1 MLNYTYNKIRNN
13 KERKNKMI
21 TINKELTTDE
31 NTFRYG
37 HERLLVKVFPST
49 IGWKTMTATAEIL
62 EGEDKGK
69 WTTIYLR
76 SGLYNVDTGSL
87 VWYR

>member
-1 MLNYTYNKIRNN
+1 MNIQINPELYENKNIY
-13 KERKNKMI
+13 
-21 TINKELTTDE
+21 
-31 NTFRYG
+31 RYG
-37 HERLLVKVFPST
+37 HEKLLVKLFPST
-49 IGWKTMTATAEIL
+49 IGWKTKTATAEIL

-76 SGLYNVDTGSL
+76 SGLYNVDTDSL

>member
-1 MLNYTYNKIRNN
+1 
-13 KERKNKMI
+13 MI

-31 NTFRYG
+31 NTFRYS
-37 HERLLVKVFPST
+37 HERLLVKVFPYT

>member
-1 MLNYTYNKIRNN
+1 M
-13 KERKNKMI
+13 KERKNKMNI
-21 TINKELTTDE
+21 QINPELYE
-31 NTFRYG
+31 NKNIYRYG

-76 SGLYNVDTGSL
+76 RGLYNVDTDSL

>member
-1 MLNYTYNKIRNN
+1 MKM
-13 KERKNKMI
+13 KERINKMNI
-21 TINKELTTDE
+21 QINPELYE
-31 NTFRYG
+31 NKNIYRYG
-37 HERLLVKVFPST
+37 HEKLLVKIFPST
-49 IGWKTMTATAEIL
+49 IGWKTKTATAEIL

-76 SGLYNVDTGSL
+76 SGLYNVDTDSL

>member
-21 TINKELTTDE
+21 TINPELYE
-31 NTFRYG
+31 NKNIYRYG
-37 HERLLVKVFPST
+37 HEKLLVKIFPST
-49 IGWKTMTATAEIL
+49 IGWKTKTATAEIL

-69 WTTIYLR
+69 WTTIYIR
-76 SGLYNVDTGSL
+76 KGLYPVDAQ
-87 VWYR
+87 

>member
-1 MLNYTYNKIRNN
+1 MKM
-13 KERKNKMI
+13 KERKNKMNI
-21 TINKELTTDE
+21 QINPELYE
-31 NTFRYG
+31 NKNIYRYG

-76 SGLYNVDTGSL
+76 SGLYNVDTDSL

>member
-1 MLNYTYNKIRNN
+1 
-13 KERKNKMI
+13 MI
-21 TINKELTTDE
+21 TINPELYE
-31 NTFRYG
+31 NKNIYRYG

-69 WTTIYLR
+69 TTTIYLNKAEFVKK
-76 SGLYNVDTGSL
+76 GNK
-87 VWYR
+87 

>member
-1 MLNYTYNKIRNN
+1 MKM
-13 KERKNKMI
+13 KERKNKMNI
-21 TINKELTTDE
+21 QINPELYE
-31 NTFRYG
+31 NKNIYRYG
-37 HERLLVKVFPST
+37 HEKLLVKIFPST

>member
-1 MLNYTYNKIRNN
+1 MKM
-13 KERKNKMI
+13 KERKNKMNI
-21 TINKELTTDE
+21 QINPELYE
-31 NTFRYG
+31 NKNIYRYG

-62 EGEDKGK
+62 EDEDKCK

-76 SGLYNVDTGSL
+76 SGLYNVDTDSL

>member
-1 MLNYTYNKIRNN
+1 MKM
-13 KERKNKMI
+13 KERKNKMNI
-21 TINKELTTDE
+21 QINPELYE
-31 NTFRYG
+31 NKNIYRYG
-37 HERLLVKVFPST
+37 HEKLLVKLFPST
-49 IGWKTMTATAEIL
+49 IGWKTKTATAEIL

-76 SGLYNVDTGSL
+76 SGLYNVDTDSL

>member
-1 MLNYTYNKIRNN
+1 MKM
-13 KERKNKMI
+13 KERKNKMNI
-21 TINKELTTDE
+21 QINPELYE
-31 NTFRYG
+31 NKNIYRYG

-69 WTTIYLR
+69 TTTIYLNKAEFVKK
-76 SGLYNVDTGSL
+76 GNK
-87 VWYR
+87 